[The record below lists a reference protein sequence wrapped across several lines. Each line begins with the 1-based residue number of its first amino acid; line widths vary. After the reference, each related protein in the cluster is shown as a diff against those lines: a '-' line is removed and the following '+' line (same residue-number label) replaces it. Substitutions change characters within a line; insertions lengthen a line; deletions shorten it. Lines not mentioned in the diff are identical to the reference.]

1 MKRKLLLIA
10 FFIGLFLMNNSQA
23 QNYNSAIGGKLGYGL
38 IASYKKLLNDNAAID
53 IFGDLRWGG
62 LAAGAYYEI
71 HKDIASVDRLQWYFG
86 GGASFTTWRYESFG
100 FADENYFE
108 LGISGVLGLD
118 YSFDNIPLNLSVDWA
133 PTFVVYDTWD
143 FAGSYNRFRSGYGAF
158 TARYIL
164 N

>member
-1 MKRKLLLIA
+1 MVFRWWS
-10 FFIGLFLMNNSQA
+10 FF
-23 QNYNSAIGGKLGYGL
+23 
-38 IASYKKLLNDNAAID
+38 
-53 IFGDLRWGG
+53 
-62 LAAGAYYEI
+62 YY
-71 HKDIASVDRLQWYFG
+71 
-86 GGASFTTWRYESFG
+86 WRYESFG